1 MKIETK
7 YHGMLE
13 VAAEDVVT
21 FPNGLPGFIEEKKF
35 VVLPFSEDGMF
46 QILQS
51 VKTAQLGFVMSNPF
65 AFFAEYD
72 FQLEDQVVQTLQL
85 ESPVDVDTFA
95 VLTVQDPFTLTT
107 VNLQAPVIINKK
119 KKLGKQVILTG
130 TSYLTKHPVF
140 NEFEAK

>member
-13 VAAEDVVT
+13 VSEDEIVT

-35 VVLPFSEDGMF
+35 VVIPFSEDGIF

-51 VKTAQLGFVMSNPF
+51 VMTAQLGFVMTNPF

-85 ESPVDVDTFA
+85 DRPEDVDTFA
-95 VLTVQDPFTLTT
+95 VLTVQDPFTSTT
-107 VNLQAPVIINKK
+107 ANLQAPVILNKN

-130 TSYLTKHPVF
+130 TNYQTKHYLF
-140 NEFEAK
+140 KEAEAK